1 MKQALKILLY
11 SSFGFRLIKL
21 LKFVY
26 TPPIKY
32 AKKLRFKG
40 VFNVK
45 TEKGNSFK
53 LYNNAF
59 LLETHIFWLGIDNY
73 QWENKTRE
81 IWRDL
86 STKSNTIADVGANVG
101 VFSVLAKAN
110 NPNAQVIAFE
120 PQPNIFEILKKNN
133 AINNFDIHC
142 ENNAISNT
150 SGSVPFFNHGPN
162 TFSDNNTTSGSLNK
176 TWRPIDQNSINVEA
190 ITLESYIK
198 TNNIESIDLLKIDVE
213 TLEYDVL
220 LGYGDF
226 LLKHEPII
234 ILEIQS
240 IGIGSSIESLLKNTL
255 YLYYSIDESKGLE
268 KIDVLGKGADNNYLL
283 CPKSKVNL
291 IANLIKN
298 S

>member
-1 MKQALKILLY
+1 MKQGLKTLLY
-11 SSFGFRLIKL
+11 SSIGFRLIKL

-81 IWRDL
+81 IWCDL

-101 VFSVLAKAN
+101 IFSVLAKAN

-120 PQPNIFEILKKNN
+120 PQPNIFEILKK
-133 AINNFDIHC
+133 
-142 ENNAISNT
+142 NNAISNT

-176 TWRPIDQNSINVEA
+176 TWRPIDQNSIYVEA
-190 ITLESYIK
+190 ITLESYIN
-198 TNNIESIDLLKIDVE
+198 TNNIEAIDLLKIDVE
-213 TLEYDVL
+213 TLEYEVL
-220 LGYGDF
+220 LGYGSF

-240 IGIGSSIESLLKNTL
+240 KEIGSNIESLLTIDL
-255 YLYYSIDESKGLE
+255 YLYYSIDESQGLV
-268 KIDVLGKGADNNYLL
+268 KIDVLGTGEDNNYLL
-283 CPKSKVNL
+283 CPKSKIHL
-291 IANLIKN
+291 INSLIC
-298 S
+298 

>member
-1 MKQALKILLY
+1 MCLTSKQK
-11 SSFGFRLIKL
+11 
-21 LKFVY
+21 
-26 TPPIKY
+26 
-32 AKKLRFKG
+32 
-40 VFNVK
+40 
-45 TEKGNSFK
+45 KGNSFK

-81 IWRDL
+81 IWCDL

-101 VFSVLAKAN
+101 IFSVLAKAN

-133 AINNFDIHC
+133 AINKFDIHC

-176 TWRPIDQNSINVEA
+176 TWRPIDQNSIHVEA
-190 ITLESYIK
+190 ITLERYIN

-213 TLEYDVL
+213 TLEHEVL
-220 LGYGDF
+220 LGYGGY

-240 IGIGSSIESLLKNTL
+240 TEIGSNIDSLLTTDL
-255 YLYYSIDESKGLE
+255 YLYYSIDESKGTR
-268 KIDVLGKGADNNYLL
+268 KGR
-283 CPKSKVNL
+283 CP
-291 IANLIKN
+291 
-298 S
+298 

>member
-1 MKQALKILLY
+1 MKQGLKTLLY
-11 SSFGFRLIKL
+11 SSIGFRLIKL

-81 IWRDL
+81 IWCDL

-101 VFSVLAKAN
+101 IFSVLAKAN

-120 PQPNIFEILKKNN
+120 PQPNIFEILKK
-133 AINNFDIHC
+133 
-142 ENNAISNT
+142 NNAISNT

-176 TWRPIDQNSINVEA
+176 TWRPIDQNSIYVEA
-190 ITLESYIK
+190 ITLESYIN
-198 TNNIESIDLLKIDVE
+198 TNNIEAIDLLKIDVE
-213 TLEYDVL
+213 TLEYEVL
-220 LGYGDF
+220 LGYGSF

-240 IGIGSSIESLLKNTL
+240 KKIGSNIDSLLTIDL
-255 YLYYSIDESKGLE
+255 YLYYSIDESRGLV
-268 KIDVLGKGADNNYLL
+268 KVDVLGTGGDNNYLL
-283 CPKSKVNL
+283 CPKSKIHLINNL
-291 IANLIKN
+291 ICEL
-298 S
+298 

>member
-1 MKQALKILLY
+1 MKQGLKTLLY
-11 SSFGFRLIKL
+11 SSIGFRLIKL

-81 IWRDL
+81 IWCDL

-101 VFSVLAKAN
+101 IFSVLAKVN
-110 NPNAQVIAFE
+110 NPNALVIAFE
-120 PQPNIFEILKKNN
+120 PQPNIFEILKK
-133 AINNFDIHC
+133 
-142 ENNAISNT
+142 NNAISNT

-176 TWRPIDQNSINVEA
+176 TWRPIDQNSIYVEA
-190 ITLESYIK
+190 ITLESYIN
-198 TNNIESIDLLKIDVE
+198 TNNIEAIDLLKIDVE
-213 TLEYDVL
+213 TLEYEVL
-220 LGYGDF
+220 LGYGSF

-240 IGIGSSIESLLKNTL
+240 KEIGSNIDSLLTIDL
-255 YLYYSIDESKGLE
+255 YLYYSIDESRGLV
-268 KIDVLGKGADNNYLL
+268 KVDVLGTGGDNNYLL
-283 CPKSKVNL
+283 CPKSKIHL
-291 IANLIKN
+291 INSLIC
-298 S
+298 

>member
-1 MKQALKILLY
+1 MKQVVKKLM
-11 SSFGFRLIKL
+11 SSLFGFVLIKL
-21 LKFVY
+21 LKLFY

-32 AKKLRFKG
+32 VKKLRFKG
-40 VFNVK
+40 VFKVQ
-45 TEKGNSFK
+45 TEKGNNFK

-81 IWRDL
+81 IWCDL
-86 STKSNTIADVGANVG
+86 STKSNIIADVGANVG

-133 AINNFDIHC
+133 AINNFDILC

-150 SGSVPFFNHGPN
+150 LGNVPFYNHGPN

-190 ITLESYIK
+190 ITLESYVN

-213 TLEYDVL
+213 TLEYEVL
-220 LGYGDF
+220 LGYGDS
-226 LLKHEPII
+226 LLKHEPFI

-240 IGIGSSIESLLKNTL
+240 IEVGSNIESLLTKDL
-255 YLYYSIDESKGLE
+255 YLYYAIDESKGLE
-268 KIDVLGKGADNNYLL
+268 KVETLGKGADNNYLL

-291 IANLIKN
+291 IKNLTN
-298 S
+298 NF